1 MWLYGF
7 MLWIYVGMVLVVDL
21 CYGIVFDFYFITYL
35 IAKPDEHPHPT
46 RNPTGSGVGAK
57 FHPWVRVWV

>member
-1 MWLYGF
+1 
-7 MLWIYVGMVLVVDL
+7 MLWIYWLYEF
-21 CYGIVFDFYFITYL
+21 CYQNFFDFFFITYL
-35 IAKPDEHPHPT
+35 IAKPDGHPHPT